1 MDMENEASWAMDQ
14 LRAANKASDEGKFL
28 AKQQQ
33 QYVSQFRI
41 DGQPILPPLMTA
53 DRRQQMWQLKQRAL
67 QLEAKYKQQA
77 QCDTSSSSNTSS
89 MSTVQRILPQQQ
101 RLQQTPTYIYDS
113 TQQDALLETPRSRP
127 QTLQLKSGSSNS
139 SNNSCGSNKNCGSNT
154 NCGIPSICVNPPTP
168 LEPNPSLS
176 PSANASRLQL
186 GHTRRKLNNIT
197 SRIMRFER
205 QADNEALPLQVLWQ
219 DKRMLR
225 SSTSPALLLPQP
237 EASGQQMQRS
247 RSFTLDEPSPA
258 LLAHMQ
264 RVGQQQMEQEQQQ
277 QQQQQQQV
285 ATTVTATSPR
295 NPRLVHATQSL
306 AHLRRDTIESKAK
319 QVQRSAS
326 SSLVSATTTSPATS
340 RRCGGNS
347 PQRSLQQQQQYL
359 KQLLQRALHEADDV
373 CDEQSQQERK
383 HLTLAKRQMF
393 KDIKLAHR
401 DRFQQLVQYQH
412 EEQRRMQAEFDR
424 QQKFLIEQICADIN
438 VAVYANESTSP
449 QAATAAPTSSASA
462 CTSTADLSPNCTS
475 TARKRLFDGADTE
488 SDVPSEMLPLDSV
501 ATTKSQPTANHN
513 NNSNNNSSNS
523 SVSNKSKLKKSQQLQ
538 QQRKLPSPV
547 PKTPPARRV
556 INKTT
561 TSSVGRTKPQQ
572 QQQQTTTTT
581 SLSKTRRA
589 ASPSRQSQRF
599 VAKK

>member
-176 PSANASRLQL
+176 LSPSANASRLQL

-205 QADNEALPLQVLWQ
+205 QTDNEALPLQVLWQ

-277 QQQQQQQV
+277 QQQQQA

-326 SSLVSATTTSPATS
+326 SSLVSATTATS

-438 VAVYANESTSP
+438 VAVYANASTSP
-449 QAATAAPTSSASA
+449 QAATTAASSLAAPTSSASA

-513 NNSNNNSSNS
+513 NSNNNSSNS

-538 QQRKLPSPV
+538 QQRKLSSPV

-572 QQQQTTTTT
+572 QQQTTTT